1 MDLLDIL
8 KGQKK
13 YKGCTRE
20 QLILKTGLSKQAI
33 DRKLKQ
39 LEKMG
44 RINKKPRRRLLYT
57 LK

>member
-1 MDLLDIL
+1 MDLTRII

-20 QLILKTGLSKQAI
+20 QLILKTKASPRAI
-33 DRKLKQ
+33 DRQLAKLDK
-39 LEKMG
+39 LGK
-44 RINKKPRRRLLYT
+44 IKKRPAKRLIYT